1 MSSSVAYLASNLATI
16 SFAQTHEAQTFTTN
30 CSPFVRSDESSTS
43 DAGKKIKRRAPVEPG
58 NRAGAEDIRAGAEDI
73 RAGAEDIRAGAEDI
87 RAGAE
92 DIRATA
98 EKVLRAFNTWA
109 FKREQPSDLRLM
121 LDTLSGA
128 VAAREAIQF
137 VLYWGKG
144 PRHAVGAPE
153 MQCLDFVAA
162 VAARVKGVHGPG
174 AAITLI
180 LTDSHAELNG
190 YCRQDID
197 QYYDEVRAAAE
208 QRGFE
213 TRSLG
218 QLVKAAGNLATAVPL
233 DDTVSAEMLSSL
245 TKSAAKW
252 YRGAG
257 TPEEGA
263 LTYLRM
269 NLIEQ
274 RVVERAFPGSIFIT
288 FNGSD
293 LRRLFPRQLPIFY
306 MYSLRRGFSVK
317 PWFMSC
323 ELTKPGSAADQE
335 NPIHP
340 DAA

>member
-1 MSSSVAYLASNLATI
+1 LKLTFKIVLIIINKSLIPGREAMSSSVAYLASNLATI
-16 SFAQTHEAQTFTTN
+16 SFAQKHEAQTFTAHCGPTA
-30 CSPFVRSDESSTS
+30 RSDESSTA
-43 DAGKKIKRRAPVEPG
+43 DAGKKIKRRAPATPG
-58 NRAGAEDIRAGAEDI
+58 N
-73 RAGAEDIRAGAEDI
+73 

-98 EKVLRAFNTWA
+98 EKVLRSFNTWA
-109 FKREQPSDLRLM
+109 FKREQPSDVQLM
-121 LDTLSGA
+121 LDVLSEA
-128 VAAREAIQF
+128 VATRAAIRF

-144 PRHAVGAPE
+144 PRHAVAAPE
-153 MQCLDFVAA
+153 MQCLDFLAT
-162 VAARVKGVHGPG
+162 VAARIKSVHAPG
-174 AAITLI
+174 AAVTLV
-180 LTDSHAELNG
+180 LTDTHAELNG

-197 QYYDEVRAAAE
+197 QYYDEVKAAAR

-218 QLVKAAGNLATAVPL
+218 QLVKAAGSLATAAPL
-233 DDTVSAEMLSSL
+233 DDTVPAGMLSSL
-245 TKSAAKW
+245 TASAAKW

-257 TPEEGA
+257 TPEQGA

-293 LRRLFPRQLPIFY
+293 LRALFPRQLPIFY

-323 ELTKPGSAADQE
+323 ESTKPGSAADQA

>member
-1 MSSSVAYLASNLATI
+1 MSSSVACLASNLATI
-16 SFAQTHEAQTFTTN
+16 SFAQKREAQTFTAN
-30 CSPFVRSDESSTS
+30 CGPSVRSDERSTT
-43 DAGKKIKRRAPVEPG
+43 DAGKKIKRRAPVESG
-58 NRAGAEDIRAGAEDI
+58 KRAGAEDIRAH
-73 RAGAEDIRAGAEDI
+73 
-87 RAGAE
+87 AE

-98 EKVLRAFNTWA
+98 EKVLRAFNTWS
-109 FKREQPSDLRLM
+109 FKREQPSDLQLM
-121 LDTLSGA
+121 LDTLSEA
-128 VAAREAIQF
+128 VAAREAIRF

-153 MQCLDFVAA
+153 MQCLDFLAA
-162 VAARVKGVHGPG
+162 VAARVKGVHAPG

-180 LTDSHAELNG
+180 LTDTHAELNG
-190 YCRQDID
+190 FCRQDID
-197 QYYDEVRAAAE
+197 QYFAEVKATAG

-218 QLVKAAGNLATAVPL
+218 QLVKAAGNLATAAPL
-233 DDTVSAEMLSSL
+233 EDTVSAEMLSSL
-245 TKSAAKW
+245 TTSAAKW

-257 TPEEGA
+257 TPEDGA

-288 FNGSD
+288 FNGSE
-293 LRRLFPRQLPIFY
+293 LRKLFPRQLPIFY
-306 MYSLRRGFSVK
+306 MYSLRRGVSVK

-323 ELTKPGSAADQE
+323 ESAQAGSAADQA
-335 NPIHP
+335 NSVHP

>member
-1 MSSSVAYLASNLATI
+1 MKLTFRNLLIIINKSLIPGREAMSRSVAYLASNLATI
-16 SFAQTHEAQTFTTN
+16 SFAQNHEAQTVTVN
-30 CSPFVRSDESSTS
+30 CGPSARSEDRSTS
-43 DAGKKIKRRAPVEPG
+43 DAGKKIKRRVPAKPG
-58 NRAGAEDIRAGAEDI
+58 NRTGAEG
-73 RAGAEDIRAGAEDI
+73 
-87 RAGAE
+87 
-92 DIRATA
+92 IRATA

-109 FKREQPSDLRLM
+109 FKREQPSDVQLM
-121 LDTLSGA
+121 LDTLSEA
-128 VAAREAIQF
+128 VAARAAIRF

-144 PRHAVGAPE
+144 PRHAVGAPDL
-153 MQCLDFVAA
+153 QCLDFLAA
-162 VAARVKGVHGPG
+162 VAARVKGVHAPG
-174 AAITLI
+174 AAITLL
-180 LTDSHAELNG
+180 LTDTHAELNG

-197 QYYDEVRAAAE
+197 RYFDEVKAAAQ

-213 TRSLG
+213 TRSLD

-233 DDTVSAEMLSSL
+233 DDTVPAEMLSSL
-245 TKSAAKW
+245 TTSAAKW

-257 TPEEGA
+257 TPEDGA

-293 LRRLFPRQLPIFY
+293 LRKLFPRQLPIFY

-317 PWFMSC
+317 PWFMSG
-323 ELTKPGSAADQE
+323 ESTKPGSTADQA

>member
-1 MSSSVAYLASNLATI
+1 MSRSVAYLASNLATI
-16 SFAQTHEAQTFTTN
+16 SFAQNHEAQTFTVN
-30 CSPFVRSDESSTS
+30 CGPSARSDDRSTS
-43 DAGKKIKRRAPVEPG
+43 DAGKKIKRRAPAEPG
-58 NRAGAEDIRAGAEDI
+58 NRSGAEDIRT
-73 RAGAEDIRAGAEDI
+73 
-87 RAGAE
+87 
-92 DIRATA
+92 TA

-109 FKREQPSDLRLM
+109 FKREQPSDVQLM
-121 LDTLSGA
+121 LDTLS
-128 VAAREAIQF
+128 EAIAAQQPIRF

-153 MQCLDFVAA
+153 MQCLDFLAA
-162 VAARVKGVHGPG
+162 VAARVKGVHAPG

-180 LTDSHAELNG
+180 LTDTHAELNG
-190 YCRQDID
+190 HCRQDID
-197 QYYDEVRAAAE
+197 QYFDEIKAAAK

-218 QLVKAAGNLATAVPL
+218 QLVKAAGNLATAAPLEETVP
-233 DDTVSAEMLSSL
+233 AGMLSSL
-245 TKSAAKW
+245 TTSAAKW

-257 TPEEGA
+257 TPEQGA

-293 LRRLFPRQLPIFY
+293 LRALFPRQLPIFY
-306 MYSLRRGFSVK
+306 MYSLRRGVSVK

-323 ELTKPGSAADQE
+323 ESTKPGSAADQA